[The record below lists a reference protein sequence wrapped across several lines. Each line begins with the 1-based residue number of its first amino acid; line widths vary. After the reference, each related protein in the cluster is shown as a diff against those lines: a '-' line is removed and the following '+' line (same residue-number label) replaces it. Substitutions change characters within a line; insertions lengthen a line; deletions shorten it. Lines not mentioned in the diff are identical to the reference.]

1 MGRKRITIINTN
13 ACSIIA
19 EAAVLKNP
27 FGMVLAQLTRA
38 KSFQAFWFA

>member
-13 ACSIIA
+13 GCSIIA
-19 EAAVLKNP
+19 KAAALNNP

-38 KSFQAFWFA
+38 QSFQAFWFA